1 MKAPVKLVKIYKANI
16 RVHDATSFFIFRF
29 ITSSLLS
36 RLFSIFMTR
45 WRIEEA
51 KSSPEVL
58 KANMVM
64 RIPRRHTGIV
74 IPLPSS
80 VLGVMIPY
88 PEIKRMNN
96 FCSTPH
102 YFTFKIFTEVRRK
115 SQENSGAKTKN
126 KAKQKQKQ
134 SKIQTDKVPLT
145 VRTYNKKEVDILIAQ
160 IDKR

>member
-102 YFTFKIFTEVRRK
+102 YFTFKICTEVRSK
-115 SQENSGAKTKN
+115 SQNTQGQKPKTKKN
-126 KAKQKQKQ
+126 KNKNKNKRKYKQIR
-134 SKIQTDKVPLT
+134 SP
-145 VRTYNKKEVDILIAQ
+145 
-160 IDKR
+160 

>member
-1 MKAPVKLVKIYKANI
+1 MKAPMKLVKIYKANI

-88 PEIKRMNN
+88 PEIKRMNS

-115 SQENSGAKTKN
+115 SQKTQERKPKTKQN
-126 KAKQKQKQ
+126 KNKRKYKQIR
-134 SKIQTDKVPLT
+134 SP
-145 VRTYNKKEVDILIAQ
+145 
-160 IDKR
+160 

>member
-1 MKAPVKLVKIYKANI
+1 
-16 RVHDATSFFIFRF
+16 
-29 ITSSLLS
+29 
-36 RLFSIFMTR
+36 
-45 WRIEEA
+45 
-51 KSSPEVL
+51 
-58 KANMVM
+58 M

-102 YFTFKIFTEVRRK
+102 YFTFKICTEVRSK
-115 SQENSGAKTKN
+115 SQNTQGQKPKTK
-126 KAKQKQKQ
+126 KKQKQKQ
-134 SKIQTDKVPLT
+134 TKIQTDKVPLT

>member
-102 YFTFKIFTEVRRK
+102 YFTFKICTEVRSK
-115 SQENSGAKTKN
+115 SQNTQGQKPKTKKN
-126 KAKQKQKQ
+126 KNKNKRKYKQIR
-134 SKIQTDKVPLT
+134 SP
-145 VRTYNKKEVDILIAQ
+145 
-160 IDKR
+160 

>member
-1 MKAPVKLVKIYKANI
+1 MKLVKIYKANI

-88 PEIKRMNN
+88 PEIKRMNS

-115 SQENSGAKTKN
+115 SQKTQERKPKTKQN
-126 KAKQKQKQ
+126 KNKRKYKQIR
-134 SKIQTDKVPLT
+134 SP
-145 VRTYNKKEVDILIAQ
+145 
-160 IDKR
+160 

>member
-1 MKAPVKLVKIYKANI
+1 MKLAKIYKANI

-88 PEIKRMNN
+88 PEIKRMNS

-115 SQENSGAKTKN
+115 SQKTQERKPKTKQN
-126 KAKQKQKQ
+126 KNKNKRKYKQIR
-134 SKIQTDKVPLT
+134 SP
-145 VRTYNKKEVDILIAQ
+145 
-160 IDKR
+160 

>member
-1 MKAPVKLVKIYKANI
+1 MKLVKIYKANI

-115 SQENSGAKTKN
+115 SQKTQERKPKTKQN
-126 KAKQKQKQ
+126 KNKNKRKYKQIR
-134 SKIQTDKVPLT
+134 SP
-145 VRTYNKKEVDILIAQ
+145 
-160 IDKR
+160 

>member
-102 YFTFKIFTEVRRK
+102 YFTFKICTEVRSK
-115 SQENSGAKTKN
+115 SQNTQGQKPKTNKN
-126 KAKQKQKQ
+126 KNKNKNKRKYKQIR
-134 SKIQTDKVPLT
+134 SP
-145 VRTYNKKEVDILIAQ
+145 
-160 IDKR
+160 

>member
-1 MKAPVKLVKIYKANI
+1 MKAPVKLVKIYKANM
-16 RVHDATSFFIFRF
+16 RVHDAASFLIFRF
-29 ITSSLLS
+29 FTSSLLN

-88 PEIKRMNN
+88 PEIKRMNS

-115 SQENSGAKTKN
+115 SQKTQERKPKTKQN
-126 KAKQKQKQ
+126 KNKNKRKYKQIR
-134 SKIQTDKVPLT
+134 SP
-145 VRTYNKKEVDILIAQ
+145 
-160 IDKR
+160 

>member
-1 MKAPVKLVKIYKANI
+1 MKAPVKLVKIYKANM
-16 RVHDATSFFIFRF
+16 RVHDAASFLIFRF
-29 ITSSLLS
+29 FTSSLLN

-51 KSSPEVL
+51 KSSPAVL
-58 KANMVM
+58 KANIVM

-88 PEIKRMNN
+88 PEIKRMNS

-115 SQENSGAKTKN
+115 SQKTQERKPKTKQN
-126 KAKQKQKQ
+126 KNKNKGKYKQ
-134 SKIQTDKVPLT
+134 IRPP
-145 VRTYNKKEVDILIAQ
+145 
-160 IDKR
+160 

>member
-1 MKAPVKLVKIYKANI
+1 MKLVKIYKANM
-16 RVHDATSFFIFRF
+16 RVHDAASFFIFRF
-29 ITSSLLS
+29 FTSSLLN

-115 SQENSGAKTKN
+115 SQKTQERKPKTKQN
-126 KAKQKQKQ
+126 KNKNKRKYKQIR
-134 SKIQTDKVPLT
+134 SP
-145 VRTYNKKEVDILIAQ
+145 
-160 IDKR
+160 

>member
-1 MKAPVKLVKIYKANI
+1 M
-16 RVHDATSFFIFRF
+16 
-29 ITSSLLS
+29 
-36 RLFSIFMTR
+36 
-45 WRIEEA
+45 
-51 KSSPEVL
+51 
-58 KANMVM
+58 
-64 RIPRRHTGIV
+64 

-115 SQENSGAKTKN
+115 SQKNSGAKTKN

-134 SKIQTDKVPLT
+134 RKIQTDKAPLT

>member
-115 SQENSGAKTKN
+115 SQKTQGRKPKTKQN
-126 KAKQKQKQ
+126 KNKSKRKYKQIR
-134 SKIQTDKVPLT
+134 SP
-145 VRTYNKKEVDILIAQ
+145 
-160 IDKR
+160 

>member
-88 PEIKRMNN
+88 PEIKKMNN
-96 FCSTPH
+96 FCSTLH
-102 YFTFKIFTEVRRK
+102 YFTFKICTEVRSK
-115 SQENSGAKTKN
+115 SPNTQGQKPKTKKTKTKTN
-126 KAKQKQKQ
+126 EN
-134 SKIQTDKVPLT
+134 TN
-145 VRTYNKKEVDILIAQ
+145 R
-160 IDKR
+160 

>member
-1 MKAPVKLVKIYKANI
+1 MKAPVKLVKIYKANM
-16 RVHDATSFFIFRF
+16 RVHDATSFLIFRF
-29 ITSSLLS
+29 FTSSLLN

-102 YFTFKIFTEVRRK
+102 YFTFKICTEVRSK
-115 SQENSGAKTKN
+115 SQNTQGQKPKTNKN
-126 KAKQKQKQ
+126 KNKNKNKRKYKQIR
-134 SKIQTDKVPLT
+134 SP
-145 VRTYNKKEVDILIAQ
+145 
-160 IDKR
+160 

>member
-29 ITSSLLS
+29 FTSSLLS

-45 WRIEEA
+45 WRMEEA

-115 SQENSGAKTKN
+115 SQKTQGRKPKTKQN
-126 KAKQKQKQ
+126 KNKSKRKYKQIR
-134 SKIQTDKVPLT
+134 SP
-145 VRTYNKKEVDILIAQ
+145 
-160 IDKR
+160 

>member
-1 MKAPVKLVKIYKANI
+1 MKAPMKLVKIYKANI

-51 KSSPEVL
+51 KSSPAVL
-58 KANMVM
+58 KANIVM

-88 PEIKRMNN
+88 PEIKRMNS

-115 SQENSGAKTKN
+115 SQKTQGRKPKTKQN
-126 KAKQKQKQ
+126 KNKNKRKYKQIR
-134 SKIQTDKVPLT
+134 SP
-145 VRTYNKKEVDILIAQ
+145 
-160 IDKR
+160 

>member
-1 MKAPVKLVKIYKANI
+1 MKAPVKLVKIYKANM
-16 RVHDATSFFIFRF
+16 RVHDATSFLIFRF
-29 ITSSLLS
+29 FTSSLLN

-88 PEIKRMNN
+88 PEIKRMNS

-115 SQENSGAKTKN
+115 SQKTQGRKPKTKQN
-126 KAKQKQKQ
+126 KNKNKRKYKQIK
-134 SKIQTDKVPLT
+134 SP
-145 VRTYNKKEVDILIAQ
+145 
-160 IDKR
+160 

>member
-1 MKAPVKLVKIYKANI
+1 MKAPVKLVKIYKANM
-16 RVHDATSFFIFRF
+16 RVHDATSFLIFRF
-29 ITSSLLS
+29 FTSSLLN

-102 YFTFKIFTEVRRK
+102 YFTFKICTEVRSK
-115 SQENSGAKTKN
+115 SQNTQGQKPKTKKN
-126 KAKQKQKQ
+126 KNKNKRKYKQIR
-134 SKIQTDKVPLT
+134 SP
-145 VRTYNKKEVDILIAQ
+145 
-160 IDKR
+160 

>member
-1 MKAPVKLVKIYKANI
+1 MKLVKIYKANI

-88 PEIKRMNN
+88 PEIKRMNS

-115 SQENSGAKTKN
+115 SQKTQERKPKTKQN
-126 KAKQKQKQ
+126 KNKNKRKYKQIR
-134 SKIQTDKVPLT
+134 SP
-145 VRTYNKKEVDILIAQ
+145 
-160 IDKR
+160 

>member
-1 MKAPVKLVKIYKANI
+1 MKAPVKLVKIYKANM
-16 RVHDATSFFIFRF
+16 RVHDAASFLIFRF
-29 ITSSLLS
+29 FTSSLLN

-58 KANMVM
+58 KANIVM

-115 SQENSGAKTKN
+115 SQKTQERKPKTKQN
-126 KAKQKQKQ
+126 KNKNKRKYKQIR
-134 SKIQTDKVPLT
+134 SP
-145 VRTYNKKEVDILIAQ
+145 
-160 IDKR
+160 